1 MKSDDGEGKGQK
13 LQRRK
18 NKVYLRKELKD
29 EREGKG

>member
-1 MKSDDGEGKGQK
+1 MKSDDGEGKVQK

-18 NKVYLRKELKD
+18 NKVYLKKELKD